1 MQSKRESITKAELNE
16 MLANNVD
23 IRIIDVRHPDEYI

>member
-23 IRIIDVRHPDEYI
+23 IRIIDVRNPDEYI